1 MRTSFTSSSRRHFCQ
16 RCFGGLAIA
25 LVGMTSCARCAY
37 ARSSPALRN
46 IAFFYGN
53 TPDFSE
59 LEKYQFVV
67 LEPSGQFKLPTNRGQ
82 GTHWLAYVSVGEVTS
97 LRDYYS
103 AMPKNWVVG
112 RNTEWGSE
120 LIDQGAPGWPV
131 FFAERVIAPLV
142 QSGYRGFFFD
152 TLDSY
157 QLFATDEKTRL
168 RNQRGLIAVIR
179 EVNKHFPSAK
189 IILNRGFEL
198 LPQIHDQ
205 VYAVAFESLFKGW
218 SEARGMYVDVP
229 QDDRSWLLD
238 RARIVK
244 RNYGLPVIAIDYC
257 APADKQC
264 AHDVVRRIRGDGLIP
279 YVSDGHLLTINLAAL
294 SKD

>member
-1 MRTSFTSSSRRHFCQ
+1 MHISFTSSSRRDFCQ
-16 RCFGGLAIA
+16 RFFGGLAVA
-25 LVGMTSCARCAY
+25 LVSMTACARRAD
-37 ARSSPALRN
+37 ARVSPELRN

-59 LEKYQFVV
+59 LGKYQFVV
-67 LEPSGQFKLPTNRGQ
+67 LEPSGQFMLPKKKGK
-82 GTHWLAYVSVGEVTS
+82 GTHWLAYVSVGEVTP

-103 AMPKNWVVG
+103 AMPKSWIVG
-112 RNTEWGSE
+112 RNTEWASE
-120 LIDQGAPGWPV
+120 LIDQGAPGWPA
-131 FFAERVIAPLV
+131 FFVERVVAPLM
-142 QSGYRGFFFD
+142 QRGYHGFFFD

-179 EVNKHFPSAK
+179 EVNKRFPAAK

-198 LPQIHDQ
+198 LPQIHDR

-218 SEARGMYVDVP
+218 SEARGVYVDVP

-238 RARIVK
+238 HAQIAK
-244 RNYGLPVIAIDYC
+244 RSYGLPVIAIDYC

-264 AHDVVRRIRGDGLIP
+264 ALEVVHRIRAKGLIP

-294 SKD
+294 S